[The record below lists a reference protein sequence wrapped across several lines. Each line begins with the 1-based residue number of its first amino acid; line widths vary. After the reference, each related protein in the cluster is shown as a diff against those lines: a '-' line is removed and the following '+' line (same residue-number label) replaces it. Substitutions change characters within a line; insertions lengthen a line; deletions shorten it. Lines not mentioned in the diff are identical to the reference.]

1 MNILKPGAHLD
12 HMLRT
17 TRLHHVQLSVMADV
31 KASMVLTISSV
42 LITLCAPQVVKPDL
56 RWAALILILFCFLTI
71 VLAAYAVMP
80 KLPFAFK
87 WSAPPDTN
95 SPLFNI
101 LFFGDFVRLDYD
113 EYEAAMEDILNDHAK
128 TYQSMVRELY
138 TLGTFLADK
147 KYRFVRL
154 AYASFIIGL
163 FVSGLIFTM
172 KDSKEKRRSRSKR
185 GGSFFDRRGPD
196 SRRKTYSLDYF
207 AKGGVERRKRTD
219 RRKRRHDRRKEW
231 IRISKWSSIFTDS
244 NSKTDKD

>member
-1 MNILKPGAHLD
+1 MNIVKPGSHLD

-17 TRLHHVQLSVMADV
+17 TRLHHVQLSMMADV

-56 RWAALILILFCFLTI
+56 KWAALVLIVFCFLTI

-80 KLPFAFK
+80 KLPLSLK
-87 WSAPPDTN
+87 TSPHPDID

-113 EYEAAMEDILNDHAK
+113 EYEAAMEDVLNDHTK

-138 TLGTFLADK
+138 TLGTFLAVK

-154 AYASFIIGL
+154 AYATFIIGL
-163 FVSGLIFTM
+163 FVSGLILIL
-172 KDSKEKRRSRSKR
+172 R
-185 GGSFFDRRGPD
+185 
-196 SRRKTYSLDYF
+196 
-207 AKGGVERRKRTD
+207 
-219 RRKRRHDRRKEW
+219 
-231 IRISKWSSIFTDS
+231 
-244 NSKTDKD
+244 